1 MKNQPEFEVLT
12 SRLADASGVLGELKA
27 ASDALE
33 NLSHELRDSQRLLE
47 QILKHIPALVMMI
60 DPANRSLSWVNP
72 QLEQLLG
79 WTVVEATRSGSGF
92 LSQLLAAEDHDKM
105 AEIANVLTDD
115 NHTVYQHICRMN
127 TRFGESM
134 RFNSRFSVFE
144 RHANGAPK
152 LLLCVALDI
161 TQQTETENEL
171 KALLRN
177 MSTPEDDARVR
188 SITRREL
195 EVLQLIAQ
203 QYSTKQIAD
212 SLHISIPTV
221 ETHRRNLLRKIN
233 VKNTAGLIRFAV
245 EQRLID

>member
-1 MKNQPEFEVLT
+1 MKNQPEFDVLT
-12 SRLADASGVLGELKA
+12 SRLAGASGALGELKA

-33 NLSHELRDSQRLLE
+33 NLTRELSGSQRLLE

-60 DPANRSLSWVNP
+60 DPANRSVKWANP

-79 WTVVEATRSGSGF
+79 WTVEDATRSGSNF
-92 LSQLLAAEDHDKM
+92 LSQLLVEDHDKM
-105 AEIANVLTDD
+105 AEIAAVLSDD
-115 NHTVYQHICRMN
+115 NHTVYQHLCRMN
-127 TRFGESM
+127 SRFGESM

-144 RHANGAPK
+144 RHENGAPK

>member
-1 MKNQPEFEVLT
+1 MKTQPDFDVLT
-12 SRLADASGVLGELKA
+12 SRLADASGALGELKA

-33 NLSHELRDSQRLLE
+33 NLTRELRDNQRLLE
-47 QILKHIPALVMMI
+47 QILTHIPALVMMI
-60 DPANRSLSWVNP
+60 DPANRSLKWANP
-72 QLEQLLG
+72 QMESLLG
-79 WTVVEATRSGSGF
+79 WTAEEAIERGGAFFDAVLESEE
-92 LSQLLAAEDHDKM
+92 QNRIADAANALADE
-105 AEIANVLTDD
+105 N
-115 NHTVYQHICRMN
+115 QHVFQQICRMTN
-127 TRFGESM
+127 RFGDTL

-144 RHANGAPK
+144 RHANGMPK

-177 MSTPEDDARVR
+177 MSSPEDDARVR

-212 SLHISIPTV
+212 ALHISIPTV

-245 EQRLID
+245 EQRLIG